1 MRRRIVSLLR
11 NLLRKQAA
19 EQALDDELGSSV
31 ELLTEEKM
39 KEGLSHSE
47 ARRQVLMELGG
58 VEQVKEEVR
67 AIRAGRLLEDFAK
80 DVRYPFRT
88 LAKSPGFT
96 AVIIVSVALGIAA
109 NATVFSVAN
118 GLLWGVLP
126 VKDPG
131 RIVMF
136 SEGKSFSY
144 PDYLDYQEQTTGVFE
159 GGVAAHF
166 PLVPASLGGVGEPE
180 RVWGQVVSGNYF
192 SILGVNMVLG
202 RPILPE
208 EDRLMGRD
216 HVVVLSHSLWQ
227 RRFGADAGILG
238 RDVVLNGQRNTV
250 VGVAPPGF
258 HGSEH
263 GIVSDFWV
271 PLSMVEQIMP
281 DLTMP
286 GGGSTKRGNA
296 WLLLNARLK
305 PGVSR
310 AQAVVAVNLVKK
322 RLDDAYRKD
331 EKHHDTIT
339 LQTAGGLIARSVTS
353 ADALMVVLMIVVA
366 LVLLVACANV
376 ANLLLARATGRQ
388 KEIGIRLAMG
398 AGRGRLI
405 RQLLTE
411 SLILALAG
419 GSAGL
424 VLTAGAARAISSF
437 RLPAPVPVVFDFNV
451 NMRVALFTVGL
462 SLVTALLFGLVP
474 ALQATRPDLLNALKE
489 GSAVSGRAGRSGLR
503 NTLVVVQIA
512 LSLVL
517 LTAAGLFLRSLR
529 NASSID
535 IGFKPDNIL
544 VMRVDPKLNN
554 YSPERTLQF
563 LIQLRDRV
571 SALPGVRSV
580 SFVNLVPL
588 SIAGNG
594 RDFDVDATKD
604 RSAQSVNADVYSV
617 SSGYF
622 QTMGIPLL
630 SGRDFGLQGN
640 NQNLAIINQNM
651 AGHLFP
657 KQDPIGRL
665 VRADN
670 TSYTV
675 IGVARNSKSR
685 TVGERP
691 VNCAYL
697 FLDATAGKSGSFF
710 GISTLVKTSVDPRRL
725 DRPVRAQI
733 AALDPNMAVFNTE
746 TMQEHLNESLLLPR
760 ISAWLLGSF
769 GAVGL
774 TLGAIGLYGV
784 MSYSVRRRTH
794 EIGVRMALG
803 ARPGAL
809 LAMVLRQGLALT
821 GVGLAI
827 GLSVAVAVGR
837 FSASLLYGIS
847 GTDLIT
853 FLTVPAVLVAAAL
866 VAIVIPARRAAQ
878 VDPIVAL
885 RNE

>member
-1 MRRRIVSLLR
+1 MPGRIVSLFR
-11 NLLRKQAA
+11 NLLRKDTV
-19 EQALDDELGSSV
+19 EQALDDELRSSV
-31 ELLTEEKM
+31 ELLTQEKIND
-39 KEGLSHSE
+39 GFSPAE
-47 ARRQVLMELGG
+47 ARRQALMELGG

-67 AIRAGRLLEDFAK
+67 SIRAGRLLEDFAK
-80 DVRYPFRT
+80 DVRYAFRT
-88 LAKSPGFT
+88 LAKSPGST
-96 AVIIVSVALGIAA
+96 AVIVISVALGIAA
-109 NATVFSVAN
+109 NATVFSIAD

-131 RIVMF
+131 RMVMF

-144 PDYLDYQEQTTGVFE
+144 PDYLDYQEQTTDIFE

-166 PLVPASLGGVGEPE
+166 PLIPASIGGTGEPE
-180 RVWGQVVSGNYF
+180 RIWGQVVSGNYF
-192 SILGVNMVLG
+192 SILGVNMALG

-208 EDRLMGRD
+208 EDRVMGGD

-227 RRFGADAGILG
+227 RRFGADAGVVG
-238 RDVVLNGQRNTV
+238 RDVVLNGQRYTV
-250 VGVAPPGF
+250 VGVAPAGF
-258 HGSEH
+258 HGSVR
-263 GIVSDFWV
+263 GIVSEFWV
-271 PLSMVEQIMP
+271 PLSMVDAIMP
-281 DLTMP
+281 DLTTP
-286 GGGSTKRGNA
+286 GGGSTKRDNS
-296 WLLLNARLK
+296 WLLLDARLK

-331 EKHHDTIT
+331 EKHHDAIT
-339 LQTAGGLIARSVTS
+339 LQTAGGLIGGSVS
-353 ADALMVVLMIVVA
+353 PAYALMSVLTVVVA
-366 LVLLVACANV
+366 LVLFVACANV

-388 KEIGIRLAMG
+388 KEIGIRLAIG
-398 AGRGRLI
+398 AGRGRLV

-411 SLILALAG
+411 SFLLALAG
-419 GSAGL
+419 ASVGFLLA
-424 VLTAGAARAISSF
+424 AGAAHAVSRF

-451 NMRVALFTVGL
+451 DMHVAVFTIGL

-474 ALQATRPDLLNALKE
+474 ALQATRPDLVGALKE
-489 GSAVSGRAGRSGLR
+489 GSAVSGRAGRSGMR
-503 NTLVVVQIA
+503 NTLVIVQVA

-529 NASSID
+529 NASSIN
-535 IGFKPDNIL
+535 IGFKPDNLL
-544 VMRVDPKLNN
+544 VMRVDPRIHN
-554 YSPERTLQF
+554 YSPERTMQF
-563 LIQLRDRV
+563 LSQLRDRV

-588 SIAGNG
+588 SLAGNG

-604 RSAQSVNADVYSV
+604 RSAQSVNADVYDV

-630 SGRDFGLQGN
+630 SGRDFDPQGK
-640 NQNLAIINQNM
+640 NQNVAIINGTM
-651 AGHLFP
+651 ADHLFP
-657 KQDPIGRL
+657 NQDPIGRL
-665 VRADN
+665 VRADKA
-670 TSYTV
+670 SYTV
-675 IGVARNSKSR
+675 IGVVRNSKSR
-685 TVGERP
+685 TVGEGP

-697 FLDATAGKSGSFF
+697 FLDAAPGKSGSFF

-746 TMQEHLNESLLLPR
+746 TMQEHLSESLLLPR

-803 ARPGAL
+803 ARPGAVQ
-809 LAMVLRQGLALT
+809 AMVLRQGLALT
-821 GVGLAI
+821 SVGLAI
-827 GLSVAVAVGR
+827 GLSIAVAIGR
-837 FSASLLYGIS
+837 LSAGLLYGIS
-847 GTDLIT
+847 GTDVIT
-853 FLTVPAVLVAAAL
+853 FLVVPTVLVAAAL
-866 VAIVIPARRAAQ
+866 VAIVLPARRAAK